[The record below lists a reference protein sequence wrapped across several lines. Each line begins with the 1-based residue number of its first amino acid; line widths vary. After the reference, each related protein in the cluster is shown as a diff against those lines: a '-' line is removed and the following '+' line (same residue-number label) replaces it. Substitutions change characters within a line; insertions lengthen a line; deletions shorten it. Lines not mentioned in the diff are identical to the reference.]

1 MPSSCIS
8 SNCHHDSSCVSINR
22 FIEWA
27 ASGDILQLTET
38 SLDERLDGNC
48 VRIRFADA
56 PILTGGVGV
65 HETFN
70 SVVVLAATV
79 GSVHK
84 IVFPHPE
91 RWEYPEYYIS
101 PTLTIDLV
109 YVERLFKEFVYLM
122 LSSYLILS
130 LERLKKQFG
139 EASTSNSTPSIFAEA
154 NIGMAKEHCHV
165 LQTTGTSKRS
175 LGLFSLNL
183 K

>member
-1 MPSSCIS
+1 MPLPEGAGGF
-8 SNCHHDSSCVSINR
+8 VYGTRAPNR

-91 RWEYPEYYIS
+91 R
-101 PTLTIDLV
+101 
-109 YVERLFKEFVYLM
+109 
-122 LSSYLILS
+122 
-130 LERLKKQFG
+130 LKKQFG
-139 EASTSNSTPSIFAEA
+139 EASTSNS
-154 NIGMAKEHCHV
+154 
-165 LQTTGTSKRS
+165 
-175 LGLFSLNL
+175 
-183 K
+183 